1 MIERKVI
8 QRKFSNVELNK
19 AIFPFMVMG
28 FIYLLLLIAKLT
40 TGSAIADGSCE
51 GVQTSL
57 TSSHL
62 HFKDPQFE
70 VGRCGVLKAT
80 MKSQLNTPQ
89 IAKVE
94 LLEKISI
101 NSTEKLANSA
111 LPISLHS
118 RPSSTRKLFLDFN
131 GYSIPSSSAWNDY
144 WKGNDVRGLSFDS
157 NYSDFSA
164 AENAYIQDIWRAVS
178 EDFSAFNIDVTTE
191 DPGLAGLTRS
201 SESDVYFGA
210 HAVISDDYSQSAVC
224 NCGGVAYVGVVDYI
238 FSSFGAT
245 NPYSPNFNFVSFSSG
260 NYVSAADAAGIV
272 SHETGHNL
280 GLGHDGNDSTGYYP
294 GHANGIWAPIMGT
307 SYNKSIS
314 QWSKNENRSG
324 QVTSWTQ
331 RANSEWIFPSDC
343 TESPSCRDDFLVISE
358 NNIPLMVDDYG
369 NEPAN
374 SYLVTS
380 KNFSILGYVG
390 ANEDEDWFKITAD
403 GPIKLSATVTATEK
417 YPNLDIELILK
428 GSNGATLAS
437 NNPLVTRNLNGQPA
451 GVNAALSD
459 QMLDPGTYYLIIRGT
474 GALNPL
480 DTGYSRYASVGK
492 FTLNGVIVNRA
503 KTAQTIT
510 FAPPAALL
518 STAFPYTLT
527 ATASS
532 GLVPVITSSTTGVCT
547 VSGFT
552 LTMVSA
558 GTCTVVANQA
568 GNATYAP
575 AAAISRSITLSLAP
589 QISLRINNLIRDIFL
604 GNSIDLTVSG
614 GSGTGA
620 ISFKASGTGC
630 TVSGA
635 RLSATSAATCS
646 VIATKAANSQFLKAE
661 SPPVLFNFRSIA
673 GLTIGNL
680 LWSEEFVGE
689 QGGSID
695 SNKWSARNCHRVPD
709 SLGGGACFG
718 SEAAYYAPSAIKL
731 DGSIDGLAVIQ
742 TSRVSN
748 SLPADAGSC
757 LSDSCSFV
765 SGRFDTH
772 GKVGFKYG
780 YIEARIKMP
789 QGSGNHPAFWMLGN
803 NINQVG
809 WPLSGEMDIT
819 EIHSNFPKVTT
830 SATHYSSSNVPFTC
844 CSNHFYQVGER
855 NVGVDL
861 SLDFHLYAIAWQPNI
876 IRYYVDG
883 LLVATSTPATLKGN
897 WHFDK
902 AFFLIFN
909 NTVNSEFSGT
919 WENLVSSQMSIDWVR
934 SYTVNGFGEVQIY

>member
-1 MIERKVI
+1 LTKV
-8 QRKFSNVELNK
+8 
-19 AIFPFMVMG
+19 
-28 FIYLLLLIAKLT
+28 
-40 TGSAIADGSCE
+40 
-51 GVQTSL
+51 
-57 TSSHL
+57 
-62 HFKDPQFE
+62 
-70 VGRCGVLKAT
+70 
-80 MKSQLNTPQ
+80 
-89 IAKVE
+89 
-94 LLEKISI
+94 
-101 NSTEKLANSA
+101 
-111 LPISLHS
+111 
-118 RPSSTRKLFLDFN
+118 
-131 GYSIPSSSAWNDY
+131 
-144 WKGNDVRGLSFDS
+144 
-157 NYSDFSA
+157 
-164 AENAYIQDIWRAVS
+164 
-178 EDFSAFNIDVTTE
+178 
-191 DPGLAGLTRS
+191 
-201 SESDVYFGA
+201 
-210 HAVISDDYSQSAVC
+210 
-224 NCGGVAYVGVVDYI
+224 
-238 FSSFGAT
+238 
-245 NPYSPNFNFVSFSSG
+245 
-260 NYVSAADAAGIV
+260 
-272 SHETGHNL
+272 
-280 GLGHDGNDSTGYYP
+280 
-294 GHANGIWAPIMGT
+294 
-307 SYNKSIS
+307 
-314 QWSKNENRSG
+314 
-324 QVTSWTQ
+324 
-331 RANSEWIFPSDC
+331 
-343 TESPSCRDDFLVISE
+343 
-358 NNIPLMVDDYG
+358 
-369 NEPAN
+369 
-374 SYLVTS
+374 
-380 KNFSILGYVG
+380 
-390 ANEDEDWFKITAD
+390 
-403 GPIKLSATVTATEK
+403 
-417 YPNLDIELILK
+417 
-428 GSNGATLAS
+428 
-437 NNPLVTRNLNGQPA
+437 
-451 GVNAALSD
+451 
-459 QMLDPGTYYLIIRGT
+459 
-474 GALNPL
+474 
-480 DTGYSRYASVGK
+480 
-492 FTLNGVIVNRA
+492 
-503 KTAQTIT
+503 AQTIT

-532 GLVPVITSSTTGVCT
+532 GLVPVITSSTTGVCTVSGFTLTMVSAGTCTVVANQAGNATYAPAAAISRSITLTKVAQTITFAPPAALLSTAFPYTLTATASSGLVPVITSSTTRVCT